1 MLPIHPSLDLLHQH
15 IPEHGH
21 CYTDYDWPRHVSVII
36 QTTCMITCAT
46 TQPGYQSWGILQKL
60 GHLKFCVWV
69 FCLEMV
75 KHPQTY
81 PLIPKITLGWSIMSK
96 FWRIFKYTFI
106 HVKYVV
112 QRFVPRD
119 LNFWFEKNWG
129 LLSEKNTFLQNFQ
142 CSRARYI
149 GFSSGAQY
157 IHLGAPFAMVGKKI
171 GIDPK
176 KLQNFFML
184 FCDGSH

>member
-1 MLPIHPSLDLLHQH
+1 MKKSREIFSWFCKRPQLQLSSWYVSNCKILSWRPIYPQ
-15 IPEHGH
+15 I
-21 CYTDYDWPRHVSVII
+21 YTTR
-36 QTTCMITCAT
+36 
-46 TQPGYQSWGILQKL
+46 GILQKL

-81 PLIPKITLGWSIMSK
+81 PLIPKIPLGWSIKSK

-119 LNFWFEKNWG
+119 LIFWSFAYC
-129 LLSEKNTFLQNFQ
+129 LTISE
-142 CSRARYI
+142 
-149 GFSSGAQY
+149 SSCQHGSDGTQIWASNS
-157 IHLGAPFAMVGKKI
+157 MV
-171 GIDPK
+171 
-176 KLQNFFML
+176 
-184 FCDGSH
+184 SS